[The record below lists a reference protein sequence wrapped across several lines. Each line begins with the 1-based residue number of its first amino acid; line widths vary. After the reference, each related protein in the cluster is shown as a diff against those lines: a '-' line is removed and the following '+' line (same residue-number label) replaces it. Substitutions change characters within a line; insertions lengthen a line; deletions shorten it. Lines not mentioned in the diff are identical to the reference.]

1 MPNVLDNLAP
11 PGMGNKLDSLPPP
24 SRRDSA
30 GDAVEGVMD
39 GLKEAIKAI
48 PSAVRHPLDS
58 AYQMFEASKDQYQ
71 KAVKAAGPGRDN
83 KGDVAGFIQHTVGMF
98 PVLGPMASNLLDAA
112 DSGADSYE
120 VGKRAGNLL
129 SLKVVPEITK
139 KGLALAGRAVDV
151 APSVGPAL
159 KAGAKAAAPDVAA
172 GATKAAGG
180 MALGEL
186 LPIPVVKHLVAL
198 EMSRPGL
205 RQAGRGLVK
214 GFNAA
219 RESFN
224 PTTEAAPIAVSP
236 QLDAFAVR
244 AGFPDF
250 ASAPKE
256 IQPLLQNAFEA
267 EADRLA
273 QTPPTVTPAPAG
285 VTSSGPVRPPVAT
298 AAQMMREAETFRP
311 PETFVPGGP
320 LRPPVRTPAAAPAA
334 SVEPAAPAEM
344 PASQQITEWLA
355 SREGQT
361 ASRFKGQTASRFTDP
376 VVSEAPI
383 TKQTLG
389 DIMGRLMRS
398 RKASAEVPAATVPA
412 EVPPAAVP
420 EIVPPDA
427 VATPQPATPAPSA
440 AGKPVT
446 AATLMEEATK
456 PAGKKVPPFDW
467 TDEAQYKEYQK
478 ALREDSNIYGN
489 NRTSM
494 ADRVTRFM
502 KKNGIEPT
510 DSGIVKALEQSA
522 EDIAVSPTTGLKR
535 PSFNAADHEVLFDMI
550 KDRMET
556 PTAGAKPV
564 ASPPPTP
571 AKAESPAASAAPNP
585 PAAVPEVPKAAAK
598 PKLDHGQLNLPLEK
612 RGGGSIDSQLDKYKA
627 NQAKAEKA
635 AAKEAAGIR
644 KSDKAIARDLFT
656 QHAQALAESTA
667 AKRGIPVR
675 DSIKLMDSMAKWEP
689 KKLIKLLEKYQADN
703 PKQTTVGEL
712 MEKAKK

>member
-1 MPNVLDNLAP
+1 MP
-11 PGMGNKLDSLPPP
+11 KLSIVKSEPLPASTGKLSIVKSEPLP
-24 SRRDSA
+24 RRDSA

-58 AYQMFEASKDQYQ
+58 AYQMFEASKDQYE

-83 KGDVAGFIQHTVGMF
+83 KGDVAGFIQHAVGMF
-98 PVLGPMASNLLDAA
+98 PVLGPMASNLLDAV

-139 KGLALAGRAVDV
+139 KGLALAGSAVDV

-172 GATKAAGG
+172 GAAKAAGG

-298 AAQMMREAETFRP
+298 AAQMMREAGTFRP
-311 PETFVPGGP
+311 TETFVPGGP

-334 SVEPAAPAEM
+334 PVEPVAPAEM
-344 PASQQITEWLA
+344 PALQQITEWLA
-355 SREGQT
+355 SRDG
-361 ASRFKGQTASRFTDP
+361 GTASRFTDP

-389 DIMGRLMRS
+389 DIMDRLMKN
-398 RKASAEVPAATVPA
+398 RKVPAEVPAATVPA
-412 EVPPAAVP
+412 AVPPAAVP
-420 EIVPPDA
+420 EIVPPAA
-427 VATPQPATPAPSA
+427 VETPQPATPAPSA

-446 AATLMEEATK
+446 AATLMEEAAR

-556 PTAGAKPV
+556 PPAGAKPV
-564 ASPPPTP
+564 AAAPPTP
-571 AKAESPAASAAPNP
+571 AKP
-585 PAAVPEVPKAAAK
+585 PAK
-598 PKLDHGQLNLPLEK
+598 P
-612 RGGGSIDSQLDKYKA
+612 GSK
-627 NQAKAEKA
+627 
-635 AAKEAAGIR
+635 
-644 KSDKAIARDLFT
+644 
-656 QHAQALAESTA
+656 
-667 AKRGIPVR
+667 V
-675 DSIKLMDSMAKWEP
+675 
-689 KKLIKLLEKYQADN
+689 KK
-703 PKQTTVGEL
+703 
-712 MEKAKK
+712 

>member
-1 MPNVLDNLAP
+1 MAEAWKSAP
-11 PGMGNKLDSLPPP
+11 AVTEAPKAAWQSAPAV
-24 SRRDSA
+24 RRDSF
-30 GDAVEGVMD
+30 GDGVEGVMD
-39 GLKEAIKAI
+39 GLAEAIKVI
-48 PSAVRHPLDS
+48 PDALRHPLDS
-58 AYQMFEASKDQYQ
+58 AYQMFEASKDQYE
-71 KAVKAAGPGRDN
+71 KAVKAAGSGRDN
-83 KGDVAGFIQHTVGMF
+83 KGDVAGFIQHAVGMF
-98 PVLGPMASNLLDAA
+98 PVLGPMGSNLFDAV

-129 SLKVVPEITK
+129 SLKLVPEITK
-139 KGLALAGRAVDV
+139 KGIALAGKAVDV

-159 KAGAKAAAPDVAA
+159 KAGAKAAGPDVAS
-172 GATKAAGG
+172 GAAKAAGG

-219 RESFN
+219 RESFS
-224 PTTEAAPIAVSP
+224 PTTEAVSP

-250 ASAPKE
+250 ASAPLE
-256 IQPLLQNAFEA
+256 IKPLLQNAFEA
-267 EADRLA
+267 EVDRLA
-273 QTPPTVTPAPAG
+273 QTPPKVDPGPAG
-285 VTSSGPVRPPVAT
+285 VTPSGPVRPPVAT

-311 PETFVPGGP
+311 TETFVPGGP

-334 SVEPAAPAEM
+334 PVEPVAPAEM
-344 PASQQITEWLA
+344 PALQQITEWLA
-355 SREGQT
+355 SRDG
-361 ASRFKGQTASRFTDP
+361 GTASRFTDP

-412 EVPPAAVP
+412 E
-420 EIVPPDA
+420 VPPDA

-556 PTAGAKPV
+556 PPAGAKPV

-571 AKAESPAASAAPNP
+571 AKAP
-585 PAAVPEVPKAAAK
+585 AK
-598 PKLDHGQLNLPLEK
+598 P
-612 RGGGSIDSQLDKYKA
+612 RS
-627 NQAKAEKA
+627 
-635 AAKEAAGIR
+635 
-644 KSDKAIARDLFT
+644 
-656 QHAQALAESTA
+656 
-667 AKRGIPVR
+667 
-675 DSIKLMDSMAKWEP
+675 
-689 KKLIKLLEKYQADN
+689 
-703 PKQTTVGEL
+703 KQTTVGDL
-712 MEKAKK
+712 MGKVKK